1 MMQGGPLRRPP
12 SRSEERIDEDDAAPL
27 LGLLLLFPFN
37 VIAYVDWVNM
47 SVAGKPIAQEF
58 GLSPVALGYLFSSF
72 LWAYVLMMLPGGG
85 LIDRWGAHVIASVAT
100 AVWSAAQMATG
111 NFNSAFI
118 LAGALALIGA
128 VVTLTLA
135 RTPIGE
141 VRAPAAAQPRLAD

>member
-72 LWAYVLMMLPGGG
+72 LWAYVLMMLPGG
-85 LIDRWGAHVIASVAT
+85 R
-100 AVWSAAQMATG
+100 
-111 NFNSAFI
+111 
-118 LAGALALIGA
+118 LIGGRYRGR
-128 VVTLTLA
+128 VV
-135 RTPIGE
+135 R
-141 VRAPAAAQPRLAD
+141 R